1 MSVQVA
7 PQPAPPTASA
17 VDTIEK
23 YFAGSTVPEQH
34 LPSLMQLV
42 SIDINNSTANTSSS
56 DVRKAVV
63 GASSHQLPLALGLL
77 INREVKLFFLP
88 FRIEQVAGAAPD
100 PSIDNRI
107 FAVEGDLI
115 NGEASLVHLV
125 DSHFNQLTHLVQ
137 VPTVAHIQTQI
148 ASNNNPDFM
157 MGPYDAADAS
167 TEAVKTR
174 QVCIIP
180 SKYVP
185 YFGQKITPRAY
196 FGEIYPIIEANGE
209 VDDMKPLT
217 KYFQIAITRQTAN
230 VETSL
235 LQVYQPSCP
244 PRNVALLERKQSLLK
259 LFLTGLNHQPV
270 NAAGE
275 AVAASVASIRE
286 VMLAQSHKEEER
298 KSKKKESV
306 VEEYMAHRF
315 TTLLKLCCVTHE
327 SQLPKI
333 WKQLAEAKDKN
344 KLGVLEG
351 AIQQELR
358 DMGQARMAN
367 KFVLTSNFLNDILS
381 LYWAMPT
388 SDSLDTGSMA
398 NPFLLSDTNVEH
410 QQMLNKW
417 LHMIQSGG
425 AAPDLAAVKQLTQM
439 KLNLPGEDDSLRY
452 ILRLVAVQRVCLP
465 LGHPATTWLY
475 KHHCEMKEFEQEW
488 KNQRGHLGLKGVLH
502 LIWVGNRLSQ
512 YFRNQA
518 VSSRPLAVHSNPS
531 EIVEK
536 IERQEDWEPRI
547 SPTCIDRFNLGV
559 MMNLGQQA
567 ACRDDATAATEM
579 SSLSGA
585 SSQGTGGTP
594 GGVSTGGGS
603 NQNER
608 VDNTAFNTSLFLSYK
623 ESAVKCKELRKK
635 IKEEKLEKLPDSKLG
650 IPDLKMCLAWH
661 TKGMCNTGCPMK
673 ADHVAYTAD
682 ELAPMVTW
690 CANNYHKDV

>member
-1 MSVQVA
+1 MSVHNA
-7 PQPAPPTASA
+7 PQPAPTTASA
-17 VDTIEK
+17 VDTFEK
-23 YFAGSTVPEQH
+23 YFAGNTVPEQH
-34 LPSLMQLV
+34 LQSLMQLI
-42 SIDINNSTANTSSS
+42 SIDVNNATNNTSSS

-77 INREVKLFFLP
+77 INRGVKLLFLP

-100 PSIDNRI
+100 PSIDNKI
-107 FAVEGDLI
+107 FAVEGDVI

-148 ASNNNPDFM
+148 AADNNPDFM
-157 MGPYDAADAS
+157 MGPYDANDAS

-185 YFGQKITPRAY
+185 HFGQEITPRAY
-196 FGEIYPIIEANGE
+196 FAEIYPLIEANGE
-209 VDDMKPLT
+209 VDDMGPLT

-230 VETSL
+230 DDTSL
-235 LQVYQPSCP
+235 LQVPQPSCP
-244 PRNVALLERKQSLLK
+244 PRNVALLERKQGLLK

-286 VMLAQSHKEEER
+286 VMVSQSQKEEDR
-298 KSKKKESV
+298 KAKKKDSI
-306 VEEYMAHRF
+306 VEDFMAHRF
-315 TTLLKLCCVTHE
+315 ITLLNLCGINHE
-327 SQLPKI
+327 AQLPTI
-333 WKQLAEAKDKN
+333 WKLLAEAKDKN
-344 KLGVLEG
+344 KLGILEG
-351 AIQQELR
+351 AIQKELR
-358 DMGQARMAN
+358 AMGQARLAE
-367 KFVLTSNFLNDILS
+367 KFVLTSNYLNDILS
-381 LYWAMPT
+381 LYWAMST
-388 SDSLDTGSMA
+388 SDSLDTGSMG
-398 NPFLLSDTNVEH
+398 NPFMLGDTNVEN
-410 QQMLNKW
+410 QKMLNKW
-417 LHMIQSGG
+417 LEMIQSGG
-425 AAPDLAAVKQLTQM
+425 AAPDLAAVKQLSQM

-452 ILRLVAVQRVCLP
+452 ILRLVAVMRVCLP

-475 KHHCEMKEFEQEW
+475 KHHSDMQEFEQEW
-488 KNQRGHLGLKGVLH
+488 KNQSGHLGLKGVLH

-512 YFRNQA
+512 YFRKQA
-518 VSSRPLAVHSNPS
+518 VSRRLLSVYSEPS
-531 EIVEK
+531 EIVDK

-547 SPTCIDRFNLGV
+547 SPTCINRFNLGV
-559 MMNLGQQA
+559 MMKLGQQS
-567 ACRDDATAATEM
+567 DDATAATDM

-594 GGVSTGGGS
+594 GNGGTSGGVSTTGD
-603 NQNER
+603 R
-608 VDNTAFNTSLFLSYK
+608 VDNTSFNTSLFSSYK
-623 ESAVKCKELRKK
+623 QSAVKSKALRKK
-635 IKEEKLEKLPDSKLG
+635 IEGGKLEKLPDSKLG

-661 TKGMCNTGCPMK
+661 TKGMCNTKCPHK

-690 CANNYHKDV
+690 CKDNYHKDV